1 MRADEFLVEAG
12 LENSQLRKHSG
23 KYLQVLLNKIKA
35 GDPLEIVPDKQARFG
50 EKVIVDKKAADELM
64 MAYFGTKEFPDAD
77 KMDLA
82 PNGDIIPKTDP
93 SKVMLQAQNGDEIT
107 ISSLQKTPEYK
118 SGKDF
123 NAGDVGEA
131 ALGAGVYAVFIKRS
145 QDITEQDVFD
155 TFKKLAGGEL
165 VGKNNLK
172 GGVSGDSSNDK
183 VHFKL
188 ALNTTSY
195 KAVVGAG
202 NTDKPHAQ
210 ILGAVRSAV
219 EFANNNAKV
228 KEALKAIEAD
238 SGENQVVVNADGV
251 TDQSVKADLFLTVD
265 GTTVNLLSLKAGDV
279 KQFGQVSGYN
289 FDQLET
295 FFNTSFGVNIDNR
308 LKNEFAD
315 GDPVTSFE
323 AIHKVYNQVAK
334 SINSELS
341 GDNTQNE
348 TRFVERL
355 YNGIKHHATSGED
368 GTSMVI
374 LKTTPNAPGYTEL
387 QFGEPLKQAM
397 EGIDLY
403 LKYDAPGERKPA
415 KIEVWGKGDQGGDAM
430 FLRLRSNFKSEGKG
444 YVRNIV
450 EMGPLL
456 KTIAQLEKRMAKK

>member
-1 MRADEFLVEAG
+1 
-12 LENSQLRKHSG
+12 
-23 KYLQVLLNKIKA
+23 
-35 GDPLEIVPDKQARFG
+35 
-50 EKVIVDKKAADELM
+50 M

-77 KMDLA
+77 QMDLA

-93 SKVMLQAQNGDEIT
+93 SKVILQAQNGDEIT

-123 NAGDVGEA
+123 NAGDIGEA
-131 ALGAGVYAVFIKRS
+131 ALGAGVYAVFVKRS
-145 QDITEQDVFD
+145 QGITEADIFD
-155 TFKKLAGGEL
+155 IFKKLEGGEL

-219 EFANNNAKV
+219 EFANNNASV
-228 KEALKAIEAD
+228 KEALTAIEAD
-238 SGENQVVVNADGV
+238 KGENQVVVNADGV
-251 TDQSVKADLFLTVD
+251 SDQSVKADLFLTVD

-279 KQFGQVSGYN
+279 KQFGQVSGDN
-289 FDQLET
+289 FDQLEQ

-323 AIHKVYNQVAK
+323 DIHKV
-334 SINSELS
+334 
-341 GDNTQNE
+341 
-348 TRFVERL
+348 
-355 YNGIKHHATSGED
+355 
-368 GTSMVI
+368 
-374 LKTTPNAPGYTEL
+374 
-387 QFGEPLKQAM
+387 
-397 EGIDLY
+397 
-403 LKYDAPGERKPA
+403 
-415 KIEVWGKGDQGGDAM
+415 
-430 FLRLRSNFKSEGKG
+430 
-444 YVRNIV
+444 
-450 EMGPLL
+450 
-456 KTIAQLEKRMAKK
+456 